1 MYYQNVRFYS
11 IDKKN
16 QKTDHSKQVH
26 FRDILNGK
34 SHRTLKVALVRI
46 DRNISLGKIFP
57 NL

>member
-11 IDKKN
+11 IDKQN
-16 QKTDHSKQVH
+16 QKTDHSKQVY